1 MMLTFNAEFGYT
13 EMFVLC
19 TGKQMHDE
27 MKMFGE
33 DYINLS
39 ITFLQTF
46 GYLDFVVRAVSC

>member
-13 EMFVLC
+13 EMFVLR